1 MRLYYYILERK
12 IRMNKQSL
20 LKRLFASAAAAAILA
35 AALAGCGGAADTHKG
50 LDASL
55 EHAKEA
61 VKNYSSS
68 LNSMTFEFS
77 DDAYSKASVAATLLS
92 EKNGEEEMQAAARN
106 LKLDTIV
113 IADEKGVV
121 TASYPDDLKGKN
133 IKETDYK
140 AFNKVVKGIAV
151 KLMPDPVKVQDSGE
165 YNVNAAVPRANGSGA
180 VIIGYK
186 TKDYADIT
194 GENLTNYCGVN
205 TVVGKDG
212 TILST
217 SFKDMSTGEKTETVG
232 VTEENIA
239 KDTFEMKQGDNSFVC
254 KGAKVGDYIVVCG
267 EPK

>member
-1 MRLYYYILERK
+1 
-12 IRMNKQSL
+12 MNKQSL
-20 LKRLFASAAAAAILA
+20 LKKLFASAAAAALLA
-35 AALAGCGGAADTHKG
+35 TALAGCGGAADTHKG

-68 LNSMTFEFS
+68 LSSMTFEFS

-92 EKNGEEEMQAAARN
+92 EKNGDEDMQAAARN

-151 KLMPDPVKVQDSGE
+151 KLMPDPVKVQDSDE
-165 YNVNAAVPRANGSGA
+165 YNVNAAVPRADGSGA

-186 TKDYADIT
+186 TKDSVRYYTRELEA
-194 GENLTNYCGVN
+194 L
-205 TVVGKDG
+205 G
-212 TILST
+212 TEASHGCIRMDVRPAEDSGALNAWWVWT
-217 SFKDMSTGEKTETVG
+217 HLPR
-232 VTEENIA
+232 
-239 KDTFEMKQGDNSFVC
+239 DTRVMVIE
-254 KGAKVGDYIVVCG
+254 
-267 EPK
+267 